1 MDSQCRC
8 PDVIVG
14 ASVCNDNHDLALVGF
29 GFAEKLLC
37 GVGDGGTGAGP
48 AAPVV
53 DALDGVQQLGL
64 VVVLAEGKLQPLLVG
79 VLHSS
84 DPRVR
89 VRDLKL
95 PRDVGHELQH
105 RAEVAGSHAAGAV
118 DDEGDVVG
126 VEAGFAAHQAVCVTH
141 SLHQGLHGL
150 PQSKPAGHGQ
160 GEEAVRPA
168 HSLWDEGNTLFQ
180 NCRVLMKHGRTS
192 VTILHLVN
200 KVGLNQVLLLV
211 VIRALDGDEEY
222 VDARLPSEPRRLLHL
237 VCGPAVHQDHGR
249 VRSSSSVSVGITE
262 VLLVDV
268 GEGLSCQG
276 TRGQQGDS

>member
-14 ASVCNDNHDLALVGF
+14 APVRNDNHDLAFVGF

-37 GVGDGGTGAGP
+37 SVGDGSTGAGP

-53 DALDGVQQLGL
+53 DAFDGVQQLGL

-79 VLHSS
+79 VLHGP

-89 VRDLKL
+89 VRDLEL
-95 PRDVGHELQH
+95 SRDVGHKLQH

-126 VEAGFAAHQAVCVTH
+126 VQAGFAAHQAVGVTH

-150 PQSKPAGHGQ
+150 PQRKPAGHRQ
-160 GEEAVRPA
+160 GEEAVCPT
-168 HSLWDEGNTLFQ
+168 HSLRNNKYALFQ
-180 NCRVLMKHGRTS
+180 TAMFS
-192 VTILHLVN
+192 
-200 KVGLNQVLLLV
+200 
-211 VIRALDGDEEY
+211 
-222 VDARLPSEPRRLLHL
+222 
-237 VCGPAVHQDHGR
+237 
-249 VRSSSSVSVGITE
+249 
-262 VLLVDV
+262 
-268 GEGLSCQG
+268 
-276 TRGQQGDS
+276 